1 MARDDGP
8 TEIADLKARF
18 GRSDSYV
25 SNYRRRLIDAEMIVE
40 AGRGRIDFA
49 LPYLREYL
57 REHAASLVD

>member
-1 MARDDGP
+1 
-8 TEIADLKARF
+8 
-18 GRSDSYV
+18 
-25 SNYRRRLIDAEMIVE
+25 MIVE